1 MLPVLPPAS
10 LATPASAPAS
20 ALASAAGRPARAP
33 APMLPPLLT
42 PLPPP
47 FPVPRPRLRRGRT
60 VARCGSTPVA
70 SLIAAP
76 AAPAPAPVAAPA
88 PAPAVSTPV
97 SFARTPLRILPFPS
111 RLAFLIPPLL
121 LREFHLV
128 LEHDRPLAP
137 REIHAGVAAQVS
149 VGGQLRAEH
158 VHRGIRHVLL
168 GVVDEREPL
177 ADANRGRAVLPER
190 LVETFL
196 LHEGGQTAWMDEGR
210 GVSGGKNLSI
220 RSVRDLRSGHRGGRG
235 AGFGG
240 IRGFGR
246 TYVYG
251 HGVRSSLPP
260 RIARCGCRVFSA
272 STPACAQLCTGA
284 VSQPVEIGRR
294 FEISRL
300 PSVQL
305 FADRPTA
312 STLTRATRLIVRVN
326 R

>member
-70 SLIAAP
+70 SLVAAP

-121 LREFHLV
+121 LREFNLV
-128 LEHDRPLAP
+128 LEHDGPLAP
-137 REIHAGVAAQVS
+137 TRDSRRGSRPGV
-149 VGGQLRAEH
+149 R
-158 VHRGIRHVLL
+158 RR
-168 GVVDEREPL
+168 L
-177 ADANRGRAVLPER
+177 A
-190 LVETFL
+190 
-196 LHEGGQTAWMDEGR
+196 
-210 GVSGGKNLSI
+210 SGGARPS
-220 RSVRDLRSGHRGGRG
+220 RHPPWPARGSR
-235 AGFGG
+235 
-240 IRGFGR
+240 RTRTPRRCEPWSGR
-246 TYVYG
+246 T
-251 HGVRSSLPP
+251 P
-260 RIARCGCRVFSA
+260 
-272 STPACAQLCTGA
+272 
-284 VSQPVEIGRR
+284 
-294 FEISRL
+294 
-300 PSVQL
+300 
-305 FADRPTA
+305 
-312 STLTRATRLIVRVN
+312 
-326 R
+326 

>member
-1 MLPVLPPAS
+1 M
-10 LATPASAPAS
+10 
-20 ALASAAGRPARAP
+20 
-33 APMLPPLLT
+33 
-42 PLPPP
+42 
-47 FPVPRPRLRRGRT
+47 
-60 VARCGSTPVA
+60 
-70 SLIAAP
+70 
-76 AAPAPAPVAAPA
+76 
-88 PAPAVSTPV
+88 
-97 SFARTPLRILPFPS
+97 
-111 RLAFLIPPLL
+111 
-121 LREFHLV
+121 
-128 LEHDRPLAP
+128 
-137 REIHAGVAAQVS
+137 S

-190 LVETFL
+190 LVETLL
-196 LHEGGQTAWMDEGR
+196 LHEGGQTAWMDDAKGSA
-210 GVSGGKNLSI
+210 SGGKNLSI

-235 AGFGG
+235 AGFDG

-251 HGVRSSLPP
+251 RRGRLSSLPP
-260 RIARCGCRVFSA
+260 RIARCGCRFFSA
-272 STPACAQLCTGA
+272 STPACAQLCAGA

-312 STLTRATRLIVRVN
+312 STLTRATRLVVRVN